1 MPIYRTRDRSVIHSL
16 QPSEPEVKNPKAR
29 KDSNGAIAFDTTG
42 ETRRLRAQSRWLVSE
57 TVQGRQTEA
66 SKCWCDTNSSKE
78 DDEEE
83 VSEGFWKELFL
94 LKPDASRLRQIL
106 EATDPNFLLHVQHQP
121 QQLVLQSVTHVK
133 AGQTPIDENALD
145 TLTVFFAVVLA
156 KKYTNPSS
164 DIIEVLAG
172 LDNVDTVFTEL
183 VTCLDQTIRDGRTVE
198 LRQKAVRTTI
208 AVVARGYQTALV
220 SYFINRDFFPALM
233 KLIHQ
238 LENPLRA
245 CEPFLLTGLLAN
257 YNKFETHNQYRIRF
271 SDFVNDGAMKSIVE
285 SVSWTCTLLRERY
298 ITIQDDTPTTWSIG
312 GTLSYV
318 GLGGLAGVKPAAP
331 ALTEEQQRELLLE
344 QPGLEAAIFLTLYD
358 FIMTNKL
365 FCHTFLTLSSPDK
378 GQPGPFSTFLSF
390 NSYLFQHAYR
400 TSRASIYAY
409 LNLLILLILVEDAEL
424 AKLLCETSASVRLC
438 RQRPPHLPVPK
449 GERPYATAIIDLL
462 TDGINHNLRKRLDTA
477 FYTQSLAVLSRILA
491 YLAKSRTKLT
501 YHWAET
507 WRSLLS
513 FVRFL
518 TTYPDDLKALPRTTE
533 LVEALVEVLVRALTT
548 GEAFLPDAA
557 AYDDLFYKLVES
569 GDALIKLRDAY
580 SLSSPTAKDSHI
592 NTLINVSKHYQELID
607 SERAKKEHLSPKE
620 VSKIIKQGYET
631 LSLEAKEGPQAA
643 ESGYREVEYRSVL
656 KRAAR
661 LVVADAANLVSR

>member
-1 MPIYRTRDRSVIHSL
+1 M
-16 QPSEPEVKNPKAR
+16 
-29 KDSNGAIAFDTTG
+29 
-42 ETRRLRAQSRWLVSE
+42 
-57 TVQGRQTEA
+57 
-66 SKCWCDTNSSKE
+66 
-78 DDEEE
+78 
-83 VSEGFWKELFL
+83 
-94 LKPDASRLRQIL
+94 
-106 EATDPNFLLHVQHQP
+106 
-121 QQLVLQSVTHVK
+121 
-133 AGQTPIDENALD
+133 
-145 TLTVFFAVVLA
+145 FFAVVLA

-172 LDNVDTVFTEL
+172 LDNVDAVFTEL
-183 VTCLDQTIRDGRTVE
+183 VTRLDQTIREGRTME

-208 AVVARGYQTALV
+208 AVVAGGYQTALV

-245 CEPFLLTGLLAN
+245 SEPFLLTGLLAN

-271 SDFVNDGAMKSIVE
+271 SDFVNDEAMKSIVE

-331 ALTEEQQRELLLE
+331 ALTEEQQRELFLE

-358 FIMTNKL
+358 FVMTNKL
-365 FCHTFLTLSSPDK
+365 FCHTFLTLPSPDK
-378 GQPGPFSTFLSF
+378 GQSGPFSTFISF

-400 TSRASIYAY
+400 TSRASMYAY
-409 LNLLILLILVEDAEL
+409 LNLLVLLILVEDVDL

-438 RQRPPHLPVPK
+438 RQRPPHLPLPK
-449 GERPYATAIIDLL
+449 GERPHATAIIDLL

-477 FYTQSLAVLSRILA
+477 FYTQSLAVISRLLA

-518 TTYPDDLKALPRTTE
+518 TTYSDDLKALPRTTE
-533 LVEALVEVLVRALTT
+533 LVEALAEVLARALTT

-569 GDALIKLRDAY
+569 GDALIKLRDVY
-580 SLSSPTAKDSHI
+580 SLSTPTAKDSHI

-631 LSLEAKEGPQAA
+631 LGLEAKEGPRAA
-643 ESGYREVEYRSVL
+643 ESGYREVEFRSVL

-661 LVVADAANLVSR
+661 VAVADAANLVSR